1 MTTAAATRPA
11 TVRVT
16 IPFAA
21 AWIAAEAKAAALPAS
36 RVRHYRAFSVV
47 AGDGGLYEVRPEAG
61 GYSCECVANSRGIP
75 CYHIALAQP
84 LCADQ
89 CGERAAVGLD
99 TCRECADRAVRYAA
113 PCPCSCGGQAAP
125 VAAPASRSHRFVGS
139 FCADGGA
146 SKQEGLL
153 VCPGA
158 AVVVAPST
166 DAEIAESAAIAA
178 EIVRELVAATPTSV
192 APIAI
197 DRSRMRMLRSPEQL
211 AAIASADEAR
221 TAARLARLLAPA
233 PIRRESGV
241 DPLLAC
247 FE

>member
-61 GYSCECVANSRGIP
+61 GYSCECAANSRGIP

-84 LCADQ
+84 LCANE
-89 CGERAAVGLD
+89 CGERTAVGLD

-113 PCPCSCGGQAAP
+113 PAPCSCGGEAAPAVASKPAP
-125 VAAPASRSHRFVGS
+125 VAI
-139 FCADGGA
+139 
-146 SKQEGLL
+146 
-153 VCPGA
+153 
-158 AVVVAPST
+158 VVVAPST
-166 DAEIAESAAIAA
+166 EAEIAESAAIAA
-178 EIVRELVAATPTSV
+178 VVTRELVAATPVSA

-211 AAIASADEAR
+211 AAIAAADEAR
-221 TAARLARLLAPA
+221 TAARLARLSAP
-233 PIRRESGV
+233 PSLRREQGV